1 MFGVSNNWRVDMNHI
16 WLFVVAGGAALLGLA
31 LAFDMIGQDPR
42 RSVGAMIGAFLIT
55 ILAVIGGLYVSKAPT
70 APIVPP
76 DREGTDKALPAAPA
90 QPGTLPGQQNTQ

>member
-1 MFGVSNNWRVDMNHI
+1 MNYI

-31 LAFDMIGQDPR
+31 LAFGMIRQDPR
-42 RSVGAMIGAFLIT
+42 RSVGAMIGAFLIA
-55 ILAVIGGLYVSKAPT
+55 ILAVIGGLYISRAPT

-90 QPGTLPGQQNTQ
+90 QPGALPGHQNAQ